1 MNFELTLEGERN
13 ASMKL
18 AGLCPLPLHLEW
30 HENRSSFFSCR
41 RTRAKIHLRLH
52 RLFSRAPSPVLE
64 ALLAYA
70 LKGDRNAGAIVRQ
83 MAHLYFSR
91 VKIEP
96 DALKAKG
103 KVFDLLEIKDRIQKK
118 YFPKLEVAIGWSTH
132 ARTRAFRCITF
143 GSYDR
148 HRNQVRINPLLDDAE
163 VPEYFLEFIVYHEM
177 LHAVC
182 PAKVDARGAVYSHTR
197 EFRVLERKFS
207 EFQAAKEWE
216 KKSLTFLRDRHG
228 RT

>member
-1 MNFELTLEGERN
+1 MNFELSIESEKN

-18 AGLCPLPLHLEW
+18 AKLCPLPLHLTW
-30 HENRSSFFSCR
+30 HENRSAFFSCKR
-41 RTRAKIHLRLH
+41 SRINIHLRLH

-64 ALLAYA
+64 ALIAYA
-70 LKGDRNAGAIVRQ
+70 IKGDKRAGAIVRQ
-83 MAHLYFSR
+83 MAHLYFSKVR
-91 VKIEP
+91 SKP
-96 DALKAKG
+96 DALEARG
-103 KVFDLLEIKDRIQKK
+103 KVFDLQKIRDRIKMD

-132 ARTRAFRCITF
+132 ARTGAFRCITF

-163 VPEYFLEFIVYHEM
+163 VPLYFLEFIVYHEM

-182 PAKVDARGAVYSHTR
+182 PAEVDARGAVYSHTR
-197 EFRVLERKFS
+197 KFRMLERKFS

-216 KKSLTFLRDRHG
+216 KKSLTFLRIRHG
-228 RT
+228 RA